1 MQLQRELAVEPSGR
15 SRHRFAIAALLI
27 GAFAIA
33 AATMATITSVGAQ
46 VDSFTFK
53 GSGWGH
59 GVGMSQHGARAMAA
73 DGHDASAILAHYY
86 GGTNLEVLPTVD
98 DLRVHLSDSS
108 ETTLSSSGPLTFT
121 QGGVVIAGTA
131 EGDSIRIHVHDGGLQ
146 IGPAWAAAN
155 GSNPVLVSFPQP
167 VRVSSSDH
175 SYLWGKLQ
183 LTVVNGKV
191 RVVESALTMENYIAG
206 IAEMPSA
213 WPQQALQAQAIAA
226 RTYALEVTNDRRGA
240 SGWTREYDISATTT
254 DQHYIGYDA
263 QDDDWDQPWLEAQAA
278 TAGVVISYAGQPIR
292 AYYSSSSGGH
302 TETADFV
309 FSNPQAFAPGVPD
322 PYDQV
327 DNEWSS
333 WTRTYSVDDLSRW
346 INRSRDI
353 NIGRIQSIEF
363 GSVRGIS
370 GRTDK
375 TPVTVVG
382 TEGTL
387 EINGRRLML
396 LINAGVLGEGG
407 GLSRHLPGT
416 LMTIAGSTD
425 SLTRSAETIVARTDV
440 PAPTDLG
447 EANRVVVDDVRS
459 VPLLDQTAARLTNAP
474 FGRIDLFGND
484 DGWLTLSG
492 WAIDPDVPTKPVTLD
507 LYIDGIRTDSFK
519 ADRPRPDLAD
529 HFPAAGPDHSFHTH
543 FDIGS
548 GEFLACVM
556 ARDVDGRSDEEIFCA
571 PVQIAGDGSGG
582 ILMSSAN
589 SDGL

>member
-1 MQLQRELAVEPSGR
+1 M
-15 SRHRFAIAALLI
+15 
-27 GAFAIA
+27 
-33 AATMATITSVGAQ
+33 TTITSASAQ
-46 VDSFTFK
+46 VASFTFD

-73 DGHDASAILAHYY
+73 DGHDADSILAHYY
-86 GGTNLEVLPTVD
+86 AGTELQLLPTVN

-108 ETTLSSSGPLTFT
+108 ETTLSSSGSLTFT
-121 QGGVVIAGTA
+121 QGGVAIAGTA
-131 EGDSIRIHVHDGGLQ
+131 EGDSIRIYVHDGGLQ
-146 IGPAWAAAN
+146 IGAAWTTATGA
-155 GSNPVLVSFPQP
+155 NPVLVSFPKP
-167 VRVSSSDH
+167 VRVSSAGH

-191 RVVESALTMENYIAG
+191 RVVEAGLTMENYVAG

-213 WPQQALQAQAIAA
+213 WPQEALRAQAIAA
-226 RTYALEVTNDRRGA
+226 RTYALEVTNDRRSA

-263 QDDDWDQPWLEAQAA
+263 QDDDWDQAWLQAQAS
-278 TAGVVISYAGQPIR
+278 TAGIVISYAGYPIR

-327 DNEWSS
+327 NNEWSS
-333 WTRTYSVDDLSRW
+333 WTRTYSVEDISRW
-346 INRSRDI
+346 INRPADT
-353 NIGRIQSIEF
+353 NIGQVRSIEF
-363 GSVRGIS
+363 GAIRGIS

-382 TEGTL
+382 SNGTL

-416 LMTIAGSTD
+416 LMTISGSVDGTTGST
-425 SLTRSAETIVARTDV
+425 ETIVPHTDV
-440 PAPTDLG
+440 PTPSDFG
-447 EANRVVVDDVRS
+447 EADVVVIDDVRA
-459 VPLLDQTAARLTNAP
+459 VPLLDHAPARLTNEP
-474 FGRIDLFGND
+474 FGRIDRFGND
-484 DGWLTLSG
+484 DGMLTLSG

-519 ADRPRPDLAD
+519 ADRSRADLAE
-529 HFPAAGPDHSFHTH
+529 HFPAAGADHSFHTH

-556 ARDVDGRSDEEIFCA
+556 ARDVDGHSDDEIFCA
-571 PVQIAGDGSGG
+571 PVQIAGEGNEGV
-582 ILMSSAN
+582 LLSSAN